1 MAKADFDTLVSQ
13 LGDLRER
20 ARRLA
25 DLRER
30 ARRLADE
37 DYISAKYKGYSSE
50 GLTLEEV
57 MGALEETEGEIEK
70 LERQLERFDDES

>member
-1 MAKADFDTLVSQ
+1 MAKADFDTLVTQ
-13 LGDLRER
+13 LG
-20 ARRLA
+20 

-57 MGALEETEGEIEK
+57 MGAG
-70 LERQLERFDDES
+70 RN

>member
-1 MAKADFDTLVSQ
+1 MAKADFDTLVTQ
-13 LGDLRER
+13 LG
-20 ARRLA
+20 

-57 MGALEETEGEIEK
+57 MGHWKK
-70 LERQLERFDDES
+70 LKAKLRNWSVS

>member
-1 MAKADFDTLVSQ
+1 MAKADFDTLVTQ
-13 LGDLRER
+13 LG
-20 ARRLA
+20 

-37 DYISAKYKGYSSE
+37 DYISAKYKDYSSD

-57 MGALEETEGEIEK
+57 MGALEENEGEIEK

>member
-1 MAKADFDTLVSQ
+1 MAKADFDTLVTQ
-13 LGDLRER
+13 LG
-20 ARRLA
+20 

-70 LERQLERFDDES
+70 LERQLARFDDES

>member
-1 MAKADFDTLVSQ
+1 MAKADFDTLVTQ
-13 LGDLRER
+13 LG
-20 ARRLA
+20 

-57 MGALEETEGEIEK
+57 MGRWKK
-70 LERQLERFDDES
+70 LKAKLRNWSVS